1 MLFMLDRQEEN
12 LKLDWLSIVLTGI
25 VTTIGD
31 HKISD

>member
-1 MLFMLDRQEEN
+1 MLDRQEEN

-25 VTTIGD
+25 VTTISD